1 MTDRAGIYLLFALA
15 AAMALTISA
24 AIMAPAIGLAGND
37 SAPSANLNPADFST
51 NITNPLFPLSSLG
64 TKVFEGQDTDPDT
77 GQVIDTRLESVVLGK
92 SRKVAGVQVL
102 VLEEKAF
109 ADGELVEQALDFFAQ
124 HRDSTVYYFGELV
137 DNYDNGKIVDHDG
150 SWLAGKN
157 GAEPGIIMPAE
168 PVVGQTFN
176 QENAPGV
183 AQDQSRV
190 LALDETVK
198 TPAGKFKGCAKF
210 EDTNPLDPQSTAE
223 FKWYCPDVGL
233 VRDEDAEG
241 FIELVSYTIRGAGAS
256 ATSERISDVSA
267 SEGDDGAVDADD

>member
-1 MTDRAGIYLLFALA
+1 MTNRSGIYLMVSVAIA
-15 AAMALTISA
+15 VVLTISA
-24 AIMAPAIGLAGND
+24 VVLAPALTSAGG
-37 SAPSANLNPADFST
+37 SGAAPAAINPADFST

-77 GQVIDTRLESVVLGK
+77 GELIDTQLESVVLGK

-109 ADGELVEQALDFFAQ
+109 ADGELVERALDFFAQ
-124 HRDSTVYYFGELV
+124 HQDGTVYYFGESV
-137 DNYDNGKIVDHDG
+137 DNYENGKLVDHDG

-157 GAEPGIIMPAE
+157 GAEPGIIMPAD
-168 PVVGQTFN
+168 PFVGQTFN

-183 AQDQSRV
+183 AEDQSRV
-190 LALDETVK
+190 LALDENVK

-210 EDTNPLDPQSTAE
+210 EDTNPLESPPPSE
-223 FKWYCPDVGL
+223 FKWFCPGVGL

-241 FIELVSYTIRGAGAS
+241 FIELVSYTTIGAGAR
-256 ATSERISDVSA
+256 ATAEQISDVDA

>member
-1 MTDRAGIYLLFALA
+1 MTNRSGIYPMLSLTLA
-15 AAMALTISA
+15 VVLTISA
-24 AIMAPAIGLAGND
+24 VVLAPAFTSAGGRGA
-37 SAPSANLNPADFST
+37 APATINPTDFST

-77 GQVIDTRLESVVLGK
+77 GQLIETRLESGVLGK
-92 SRKVAGVQVL
+92 SRKVAGVEVL

-109 ADGELVEQALDFFAQ
+109 ANGELVERALDFFAQ
-124 HRDSTVYYFGELV
+124 HQDGTVYYFGEAV
-137 DNYDNGKIVDHDG
+137 DNYENGRIVDHDG

-157 GAEPGIIMPAE
+157 GAEPGIIMPAD

-183 AQDQSRV
+183 AEDQSRV

-198 TPAGKFKGCAKF
+198 TPAGKFRGCAKF
-210 EDTNPLDPQSTAE
+210 EDINPLDPQSTAE

-241 FIELVSYTIRGAGAS
+241 FIELASYTVRSTAAL
-256 ATSERISDVSA
+256 ATSEQISDVGAGEDVEDEVS
-267 SEGDDGAVDADD
+267 DD

>member
-1 MTDRAGIYLLFALA
+1 G
-15 AAMALTISA
+15 
-24 AIMAPAIGLAGND
+24 P
-37 SAPSANLNPADFST
+37 
-51 NITNPLFPLSSLG
+51 
-64 TKVFEGQDTDPDT
+64 KVFEGQDTDPDT
-77 GQVIDTRLESVVLGK
+77 GEVIDSRLESTVLSK
-92 SRKVAGVQVL
+92 TRKVAGVDTL
-102 VLEEKAF
+102 VLEEKVF
-109 ADGELVEQALDFFAQ
+109 NDGELVERALDFFAQ
-124 HRDSTVYYFGELV
+124 HQDGTVYYFGEAV
-137 DNYDNGKIVDHDG
+137 DNYENGKLVDHAG

-157 GAEPGIIMPAE
+157 GAAPGIIMPAN

>member
-1 MTDRAGIYLLFALA
+1 MTNRSGIYLMVSVI
-15 AAMALTISA
+15 MAVVLTISA
-24 AIMAPAIGLAGND
+24 VVLAPALTSAGG
-37 SAPSANLNPADFST
+37 SGAAPAVINPADFST

-77 GQVIDTRLESVVLGK
+77 GQVIETRLESVVLGK
-92 SRKVAGVQVL
+92 SRKVAGVEVL

-109 ADGELVEQALDFFAQ
+109 ADGELIERALDFFAQ
-124 HRDSTVYYFGELV
+124 HEDGTVYYFGEAV
-137 DNYDNGKIVDHDG
+137 DNYENGRIVNHEG

-157 GAEPGIIMPAE
+157 GAEPGIIMPAD
-168 PVVGQTFN
+168 PIVGQTFN

-183 AQDQSRV
+183 AQDQSKV

-223 FKWYCPDVGL
+223 FKWYCPHVGL

-241 FIELVSYTIRGAGAS
+241 FIELVSYTIRS
-256 ATSERISDVSA
+256 AAARATAEQVSDVDAGENDVGEES
-267 SEGDDGAVDADD
+267 DD

>member
-1 MTDRAGIYLLFALA
+1 MTNRSGIYPMLSLTLA
-15 AAMALTISA
+15 VVLTISA
-24 AIMAPAIGLAGND
+24 VVLAPAFTSAGGRGA
-37 SAPSANLNPADFST
+37 APATINPTDFST

-77 GQVIDTRLESVVLGK
+77 GQLIETRLESGVLGK
-92 SRKVAGVQVL
+92 SRKVAGVEVL

-109 ADGELVEQALDFFAQ
+109 ANGELVERALDFFAQ
-124 HRDSTVYYFGELV
+124 HQDGTVYYFGEAV
-137 DNYDNGKIVDHDG
+137 DNYENGKIVDHDG

-157 GAEPGIIMPAE
+157 GAEPGIIMPAD

-183 AQDQSRV
+183 AEDQSRV

-198 TPAGKFKGCAKF
+198 TPAGKFRGCAKF

-241 FIELVSYTIRGAGAS
+241 FIELASYTVRSTAAL
-256 ATSERISDVSA
+256 ATSEQISDVGAGEDVEDEVS
-267 SEGDDGAVDADD
+267 DD

>member
-37 SAPSANLNPADFST
+37 SAPSANLNPRDFST
-51 NITNPLFPLSSLG
+51 NIDNPLFPLSTLG
-64 TKVFEGQDTDPDT
+64 PKTFEGQDTDPDT
-77 GQVIDTRLESVVLGK
+77 GQVIETRLESVVLGK
-92 SRKVAGVQVL
+92 SRKVAGVEVL

-109 ADGELVEQALDFFAQ
+109 ADGELVERALDFFAQ
-124 HRDSTVYYFGELV
+124 HEDGTVYYFGEAV
-137 DNYDNGKIVDHDG
+137 DNYENGRIVNHDG

-157 GAEPGIIMPAE
+157 GAEPGIIMPAD

-256 ATSERISDVSA
+256 ATSERISDVDVSQ
-267 SEGDDGAVDADD
+267 SDDGSGDGDD